1 MYVSLNELSAALRRC
16 FEANGYSVGQYED
29 AANAIVWLEQHGCE
43 QFTQQDLAELI
54 NLSERQFKRR
64 FKQAVQ
70 QTPLAYI
77 QALRME
83 VAKKALETSLKQV
96 DVIARECGYEDVR
109 FFRELF
115 KRNTGLAPSEYRGK
129 FGV

>member
-1 MYVSLNELSAALRRC
+1 MVQAGHRHPA
-16 FEANGYSVGQYED
+16 
-29 AANAIVWLEQHGCE
+29 
-43 QFTQQDLAELI
+43 DLM
-54 NLSERQFKRR
+54 
-64 FKQAVQ
+64 
-70 QTPLAYI
+70 AYI

-115 KRNTGLAPSEYRGK
+115 KRHTGLAPSEYRSK
-129 FGV
+129 FGS